1 MIQSVLLGVHLTAFL
16 HLITLTRCALRSRR
30 RFFAALLRRSRFPH
44 PVAPLLL
51 FR

>member
-1 MIQSVLLGVHLTAFL
+1 LLGVHLAPFFDL
-16 HLITLTRCALRSRR
+16 VALARYALRARR
-30 RFFAALLRRSRFPH
+30 WFFASLLRRSRFPH